1 MIQNQNEIRRTCP
14 EEDEIL
20 FFERCHFLDDGPQ
33 PTLEGDEAI
42 GALPTFIVERCVADQ
57 GLNVDVTNLKS
68 TKINERLGLVEDW
81 ILLYVK
87 RATRVFNDHPQNS

>member
-1 MIQNQNEIRRTCP
+1 MIKTEIRRTCP

-42 GALPTFIVERCVADQ
+42 GALPTFVVERCVADQ

-68 TKINERLGLVEDW
+68 TKIYERLGLVED
-81 ILLYVK
+81 
-87 RATRVFNDHPQNS
+87 